1 MIQNLGSRIV
11 NNWLYRYADGY
22 VLIDTGY
29 ENGYKHFCKQL
40 KKKGI
45 ASQDI
50 HYLFLTHAHDDH
62 AGFLNELLGAI
73 PNLTVIAD
81 EKALD
86 VLRKGQNSFAGGCTG
101 RQALTFC
108 KLMALFG
115 KGDHLFPPLK
125 KEYENR
131 LILISDENVHDS
143 DKVLGGK
150 IIRTPGHTADSMS
163 LLLNDGTLFC
173 GDAAMNGF
181 PSVNN
186 VTIWAEDMWGFARS
200 WEKIIALKPKK
211 IYPGHGKPFPVSAPA
226 KEFSEAE
233 QSQTVSFGEVTQ

>member
-1 MIQNLGSRIV
+1 M
-11 NNWLYRYADGY
+11 
-22 VLIDTGY
+22 
-29 ENGYKHFCKQL
+29 
-40 KKKGI
+40 
-45 ASQDI
+45 
-50 HYLFLTHAHDDH
+50 FLTHAHDDH
-62 AGFLNELLGAI
+62 AGFLNELLAAI

-86 VLRKGQNSFAGGCTG
+86 VLRKGQNPFTGGCTG

-115 KGDHLFPPLK
+115 KDDHLFPPLK

-186 VTIWAEDMWGFARS
+186 VTIWAEDMRDFACS
-200 WEKIIALKPKK
+200 WEKIITLKPKK
-211 IYPGHGKPFPVSAPA
+211 IYPGHGKPFSVSALQKNLA
-226 KEFSEAE
+226 KLNKVKLYPLER
-233 QSQTVSFGEVTQ
+233 

>member
-1 MIQNLGSRIV
+1 MIQNLGGRIV

-45 ASQDI
+45 APQDI

-62 AGFLNELLGAI
+62 AGFLNELLAAI

-86 VLRKGQNSFAGGCTG
+86 VLRKGQNPFTGGCTG

-108 KLMALFG
+108 KVMALLG

-131 LILISDENVHDS
+131 LILISDENVHDL

-163 LLLNDGTLFC
+163 LLLNDGTMFC

-186 VTIWAEDMWGFARS
+186 VTIWAEDMRDFACS
-200 WEKIIALKPKK
+200 WEKIITLKPKK
-211 IYPGHGKPFPVSAPA
+211 IYPGHGKPFSVSALQKNLA
-226 KEFSEAE
+226 KLNKVKLYSLE
-233 QSQTVSFGEVTQ
+233 QRN

>member
-1 MIQNLGSRIV
+1 MIQNLGGRIV

-22 VLIDTGY
+22 GLIDTGY
-29 ENGYKHFCKQL
+29 ENGYKHFCKLL

-45 ASQDI
+45 APQDI
-50 HYLFLTHAHDDH
+50 RYLFLTHAHDDH
-62 AGFLNELLGAI
+62 AGFLNELLTDI

-81 EKALD
+81 EKALN
-86 VLRKGQNSFAGGCTG
+86 VLRKGQNPFTGGCTG
-101 RQALTFC
+101 RLALTFC
-108 KLMALFG
+108 KFMGLLG
-115 KGDHLFPPLK
+115 KGKHLFPPLE
-125 KEYENR
+125 KEYENK
-131 LILISDENVHDS
+131 LFLISDENIHDL
-143 DKVLGGK
+143 DEVLGGK

-186 VTIWAEDMWGFARS
+186 VTIWAKNMQDFACS

-211 IYPGHGKPFPVSAPA
+211 IYPGHGKPFLVSALQKNLA
-226 KEFSEAE
+226 KLHKVKLYPLE
-233 QSQTVSFGEVTQ
+233 QRN